1 MEPAERHRQQPLVRL
16 LVPQV
21 LHLNHLEL
29 KVLPGLELEA
39 QVLEQEQQAQPVQ
52 GQEELVLEEPQAL
65 EEPLVQLEG
74 LGQVLVQRLNQPGR
88 LAERMW

>member
-1 MEPAERHRQQPLVRL
+1 MELAERRRQQPLVRL

-29 KVLPGLELEA
+29 KVLPGLGLEA

-65 EEPLVQLEG
+65 E
-74 LGQVLVQRLNQPGR
+74 
-88 LAERMW
+88 